1 MGQMTDAA
9 RDAFLA
15 EPRYAI
21 LTTLRRDGSPISV
34 PVWFDWDGR
43 VVRMFTHEVT
53 PKMRRLRSNPYA
65 SVLVTNHVN
74 EKEKW
79 VAFDGEIEVH
89 DKGGLALAERLAERY
104 WDDTPEHAASLESW
118 RQMEDGWRVLELTP
132 KSIRTYVD

>member
-1 MGQMTDAA
+1 MGQMTDAD

-34 PVWFDWDGR
+34 PVWFEWDGR
-43 VVRMFTHEVT
+43 AVLMFTHEIT
-53 PKMRRLRSNPYA
+53 PKMRRIRNNPNV

-74 EKEKW
+74 ELEKW
-79 VAFDGEIEVH
+79 VSFDGEIVVRQ
-89 DKGGLALAERLAERY
+89 DGGQALAEKLAERY
-104 WDDTPEHAASLESW
+104 WDDTSEHAASLESW
-118 RQMEDGWRVLELTP
+118 RQMESSWRVLELTP